1 MYPFLNDKLFD
12 QTMKLLNTITFLLFA
27 SAINAQAHKSLVPS
41 KPSTVPDYFST
52 WNIQG
57 YVVSYDGPATS
68 RVMTEQSMFGDG
80 PLEGWTSFFPDFRKD
95 LIFLM
100 DDSWDIPINDHRSEI
115 MGEARLNTERFPCCK
130 GNLKK
135 LVRMTKQAGWKGLGG
150 WICAQE
156 ASATPDAANPEAY
169 WTARLKENHKAGMAY
184 WKVDYGRQER
194 NQEWREQLTQL
205 GRKYAPGM
213 PIEHAY
219 TYPVIE
225 KSDVFRTYDVEVVT
239 AVPVTLQRVTQ
250 LLKYKTQPGN
260 MGLINCEDEP
270 LIAVGLGCVIGVMRH
285 PINQPLPNGLSDHV
299 FPQAGRNLKARL
311 DEVNR
316 ALKWHRLAAPFA
328 VNDDA
333 QFSVEQLTDE
343 WRLGE
348 RETWVPSHHAG
359 DTLRESAHAVIS
371 RCMPLPEV
379 HTEGGLTP
387 YVLASRYPNGAVCVA
402 TVERLLLEEHTW
414 ATPRADI
421 TLKMG
426 DAKGPVGIFG
436 YYRSLNLCYEKP
448 LPECARIWAQ
458 DLIGKQPID
467 ITSEVQ
473 IMGNTLILP
482 GSLLERIGTQ
492 ASHSGDES
500 APGLVLVVE

>member
-1 MYPFLNDKLFD
+1 M
-12 QTMKLLNTITFLLFA
+12 
-27 SAINAQAHKSLVPS
+27 
-41 KPSTVPDYFST
+41 
-52 WNIQG
+52 
-57 YVVSYDGPATS
+57 
-68 RVMTEQSMFGDG
+68 
-80 PLEGWTSFFPDFRKD
+80 
-95 LIFLM
+95 
-100 DDSWDIPINDHRSEI
+100 
-115 MGEARLNTERFPCCK
+115 
-130 GNLKK
+130 
-135 LVRMTKQAGWKGLGG
+135 
-150 WICAQE
+150 
-156 ASATPDAANPEAY
+156 
-169 WTARLKENHKAGMAY
+169 
-184 WKVDYGRQER
+184 
-194 NQEWREQLTQL
+194 
-205 GRKYAPGM
+205 
-213 PIEHAY
+213 
-219 TYPVIE
+219 
-225 KSDVFRTYDVEVVT
+225 
-239 AVPVTLQRVTQ
+239 
-250 LLKYKTQPGN
+250 
-260 MGLINCEDEP
+260 
-270 LIAVGLGCVIGVMRH
+270 
-285 PINQPLPNGLSDHV
+285 
-299 FPQAGRNLKARL
+299 
-311 DEVNR
+311 NR

-328 VNDDA
+328 VNNDA
-333 QFSVEQLTDE
+333 RLSEQQLTDV
-343 WRLGE
+343 WCLGE

-500 APGLVLVVE
+500 APGLALVVE

>member
-1 MYPFLNDKLFD
+1 MNIWSIKMRKTIYLFIVTLALNGCVMT
-12 QTMKLLNTITFLLFA
+12 QT
-27 SAINAQAHKSLVPS
+27 HKSLVPS
-41 KPSTVPDYFST
+41 KPSAVPDYFST

-57 YVVSYDGPATS
+57 YVVSYDGPATA
-68 RVMTEQSMFGDG
+68 RVMTEQYMFGDG
-80 PLEGWTSFFPDFRKD
+80 ELEGWTRFFPDFRED

-100 DDSWDIPINDHRSEI
+100 DDSWDIPVNEHRAEY
-115 MGEARLNTERFPCCK
+115 MGEARLDTERFPSCK
-130 GNLKK
+130 GSLKK
-135 LVRMTKQAGWKGLGG
+135 LVQMTKRSGWKGLGG
-150 WICAQE
+150 WLCAQE
-156 ASATPDAANPEAY
+156 ASAASDASNPEAY
-169 WTARLKENHKAGMAY
+169 WTTRLKENHKAGMAY

-194 NQEWREQLTQL
+194 NQVWREQLTQL

-219 TYPVIE
+219 NYPVIE

-239 AVPVTLQRVTQ
+239 AVPVTLQRVAR

-260 MGLINCEDEP
+260 QGLINCEDEP

-285 PINQPLPNGLSDHV
+285 PINKPLPNGLSDHV
-299 FPQAGRNLKARL
+299 FPKAGRNLKARL

-333 QFSVEQLTDE
+333 QFSEQLLTDE
-343 WRLGE
+343 WCLGE
-348 RETWVPSHHAG
+348 QETWVPHHHAG

-379 HTEGGLTP
+379 HTEGGLSP
-387 YVLASRYPNGAVCVA
+387 FVLASRYPNGAVCVA

-414 ATPRADI
+414 TTPRADI
-421 TLKMG
+421 TLQIT

-436 YYRSLNLCYEKP
+436 FYRSLKLCYDKP
-448 LPECARIWAQ
+448 LPPSVRIWAQ
-458 DLIGKQPID
+458 DLIGKKPVD
-467 ITSEVQ
+467 ITSEVE
-473 IMGNTLILP
+473 MKGNTLTLP

-492 ASHSGDES
+492 AKHPFDES
-500 APGLVLVVE
+500 APGLILVVE

>member
-1 MYPFLNDKLFD
+1 MYTSRFLATALFC
-12 QTMKLLNTITFLLFA
+12 LFFF
-27 SAINAQAHKSLVPS
+27 STQARKSLVPS
-41 KPSTVPDYFST
+41 KPSDVPDYFST

-57 YVVSYDGPATS
+57 YVVSYDGLATA
-68 RVMTEQSMFGDG
+68 RVMTEKYMFGDE
-80 PLEGWTSFFPDFRKD
+80 PLEGWTRFFPDFRED

-100 DDSWDIPINDHRSEI
+100 DDSWDIPINDHRGEI
-115 MGEARLNTERFPCCK
+115 MGEARLDSERFPSCK
-130 GNLKK
+130 GSLKK
-135 LVRMTKQAGWKGLGG
+135 LVRMTKKAGWKGLGG

-156 ASATPDAANPEAY
+156 ASVAPDAGNPEAY
-169 WTARLKENHKAGMAY
+169 WTARLKENHRAGMAY
-184 WKVDYGRQER
+184 WKVDYGRQEN
-194 NQEWREQLTQL
+194 NQPWREHLTQL

-219 TYPVIE
+219 TFPVIE

-239 AVPVTLQRVTQ
+239 SVPVTLQRVARLLRYRTQ
-250 LLKYKTQPGN
+250 LGN
-260 MGLINCEDEP
+260 LGLVNCEDEP
-270 LIAVGLGCVIGVMRH
+270 LIAVGLGCIIGVMRH
-285 PINQPLPNGLSDHV
+285 PINKPLPNGLSDHV
-299 FPQAGRNLKARL
+299 FPYAGRNLKARL

-328 VNDDA
+328 VNNDA
-333 QFSVEQLTDE
+333 QFSEQLLTDV

-359 DTLRESAHAVIS
+359 DTLRESAYAVIS

-379 HTEGGLTP
+379 RTEGGEMP

-402 TVERLLLEEHTW
+402 TVERLLLKEHTW
-414 ATPRADI
+414 TTPRADV
-421 TLKMG
+421 TLQMG
-426 DAKGPVGIFG
+426 DTAGPVGIFG
-436 YYRSLNLCYEKP
+436 YYRSLTLCYKKP
-448 LPECARIWAQ
+448 LPRGVRIWAQ

-467 ITSEVQ
+467 ITPEVE
-473 IMGNTLILP
+473 ITGNTLTLP

-492 ASHSGDES
+492 ASTPGDVS

>member
-1 MYPFLNDKLFD
+1 MKTQRQQNIITALFVVQLLA
-12 QTMKLLNTITFLLFA
+12 QTLG
-27 SAINAQAHKSLVPS
+27 AQTHKSLVPS
-41 KPSTVPDYFST
+41 KPSDVPDYFST

-57 YVVSYDGPATS
+57 YVVSYDGPATA
-68 RVMTEQSMFGDG
+68 RVMTEQYMFGDG
-80 PLEGWTSFFPDFRKD
+80 PLEGWTRFFPDFRED

-100 DDSWDIPINDHRSEI
+100 DDSWDIPVNEHRGEF
-115 MGEARLNTERFPCCK
+115 MGEARLDAERFPSCK

-135 LVRMTKQAGWKGLGG
+135 LVQMTKQSGWKGLGG

-156 ASATPDAANPEAY
+156 ASAAPDGANPEAY
-169 WTARLKENHKAGMAY
+169 WTARLKENYKAGMAY
-184 WKVDYGRQER
+184 WKVDYGRQEK
-194 NQEWREQLTQL
+194 NQAWREQLTQL

-225 KSDVFRTYDVEVVT
+225 LSDVFRTYDVEVVT
-239 AVPVTLQRVTQ
+239 AVPVTLQRVAR
-250 LLKYKTQPGN
+250 LLQYKTQPGN
-260 MGLINCEDEP
+260 LGLINCEDEP

-285 PINQPLPNGLSDHV
+285 PLNKPLPNGLSDHV
-299 FPQAGRNLKARL
+299 FPKAGRNLKARL

-333 QFSVEQLTDE
+333 SFSEQHLTDI
-343 WRLGE
+343 WCLGE
-348 RETWVPSHHAG
+348 RETWVPDHHPG

-371 RCMPLPEV
+371 RCMPLPKVNAERGEV
-379 HTEGGLTP
+379 P

-414 ATPRADI
+414 ATPHVDI
-421 TLKMG
+421 TLQMG
-426 DAKGPVGIFG
+426 NAKGPVGIFG
-436 YYRSLNLCYEKP
+436 YYHSLKLCYDKP
-448 LPECARIWAQ
+448 LPKGVRIWAQ
-458 DLIGKQPID
+458 DLIGKQPVD
-467 ITSEVQ
+467 ITSEVE
-473 IMGNTLILP
+473 IIGTTLTLS

-492 ASHSGDES
+492 ASTPGDES

>member
-1 MYPFLNDKLFD
+1 MKRAIFIALL
-12 QTMKLLNTITFLLFA
+12 TMLAMTQAF
-27 SAINAQAHKSLVPS
+27 SVQAHKSLVPS
-41 KPSTVPDYFST
+41 KPSDAPDYFST

-80 PLEGWTSFFPDFRKD
+80 PLEGWTRFFPDFRED

-100 DDSWDIPINDHRSEI
+100 DDSWDIPVNDHRGEL
-115 MGEARLNTERFPCCK
+115 MGEARLNGERFPSCK
-130 GNLKK
+130 GSLKR
-135 LVRMTKQAGWKGLGG
+135 LVRMTKKAGWKGLGG

-156 ASATPDAANPEAY
+156 ASAAPDADNPEAY
-169 WTARLKENHKAGMAY
+169 WTARLKESHKAGMAY
-184 WKVDYGRQER
+184 WKVDYGKQEN
-194 NQEWREQLTQL
+194 NQSWREMLTQL

-239 AVPVTLQRVTQ
+239 SVPVTLQRVAR
-250 LLKYKTQPGN
+250 LLRYKTQPGSL
-260 MGLINCEDEP
+260 GLINCEDEP

-285 PINQPLPNGLSDHV
+285 PLNKALPNGLSDHV
-299 FPQAGRNLKARL
+299 FPRAGRNLKARI

-333 QFSVEQLTDE
+333 QFSEQLLTDV
-343 WRLGE
+343 WRLAE

-359 DTLRESAHAVIS
+359 DTLRESAHAIIS

-379 HTEGGLTP
+379 HTEGGESP
-387 YVLASRYPNGAVCVA
+387 YVISSRYPNGAVCVA

-414 ATPRADI
+414 ITPRADV
-421 TLKMG
+421 TLQMG
-426 DAKGPVGIFG
+426 DTKGPIGIFG
-436 YYRSLNLCYEKP
+436 FYHSLKLCFDKP
-448 LPECARIWAQ
+448 LSPNTHVWAQ
-458 DLIGKQPID
+458 DLIGQQPID
-467 ITSEVQ
+467 ITSDVN
-473 IMGNTLILP
+473 IADKTLTLP
-482 GSLLERIGTQ
+482 GSLLERIGTL
-492 ASHSGDES
+492 ASTPGDES
-500 APGLVLVVE
+500 APGVVVVLE

>member
-1 MYPFLNDKLFD
+1 
-12 QTMKLLNTITFLLFA
+12 MKILTTLTILLFT
-27 SAINAQAHKSLVPS
+27 SAFNAQAHKSLVPNR
-41 KPSTVPDYFST
+41 PSAVPDYFST

-57 YVVSYDGPATS
+57 YVVSYDGPATA
-68 RVMTEQSMFGDG
+68 RVMTEQSMFGQG
-80 PLEGWTSFFPDFRKD
+80 ELEGWTQFFPDFRQD

-100 DDSWDIPINDHRSEI
+100 DDSWDIPVNDHRTER
-115 MGEARLNTERFPCCK
+115 MGEARLDTERFPSCK

-135 LVRMTKQAGWKGLGG
+135 LVQKTKQAGWKGLGG

-156 ASATPDAANPEAY
+156 ASVAPDAANPEAY

-184 WKVDYGRQER
+184 WKVDFGHQER
-194 NQEWREQLTQL
+194 NQKWREQLTQL

-213 PIEHAY
+213 PIEHAF

-239 AVPVTLQRVTQ
+239 AVPVTLQRVSR
-250 LLKYKTQPGN
+250 LLKYKTLPGN
-260 MGLINCEDEP
+260 LGLINCEDEP

-285 PINQPLPNGLSDHV
+285 PINKPLPNGLSDHV
-299 FPQAGRNLKARL
+299 FPRTGRNLKVRL

-316 ALKWHRLAAPFA
+316 ALKWHRLATPFA

-333 QFSVEQLTDE
+333 RFSDQQLTDV

-348 RETWVPSHHAG
+348 RETWVPNHHAG
-359 DTLRESAHAVIS
+359 DTLRESAHAIIS

-379 HTEGGLTP
+379 HTERGLAP

-414 ATPRADI
+414 STPRADI
-421 TLKMG
+421 TLQMG
-426 DAKGPVGIFG
+426 NAKGPVGIFG
-436 YYRSLNLCYEKP
+436 YYRSLRLCYDMP
-448 LPECARIWAQ
+448 LPEDAHIWAQ
-458 DLIGKQPID
+458 DLIGKQPVD
-467 ITSEVQ
+467 ITSEVE
-473 IMGNTLILP
+473 IIGSTLTFP

-492 ASHSGDES
+492 AKHPGDES
-500 APGLVLVVE
+500 APGLVLVIE

>member
-1 MYPFLNDKLFD
+1 MRTLATL
-12 QTMKLLNTITFLLFA
+12 TLILLS
-27 SAINAQAHKSLVPS
+27 SAIQAQTHKSLVPN
-41 KPSTVPDYFST
+41 KPSDVPDYFST

-57 YVVSYDGPATS
+57 YVVSYDGSATV

-80 PLEGWTSFFPDFRKD
+80 PLEGWIRFFPDFRED

-100 DDSWDIPINDHRSEI
+100 DDSWDLPVNEHRSEY
-115 MGEARLNTERFPCCK
+115 MGEARLDQERFPSCK

-135 LVRMTKQAGWKGLGG
+135 LVQMTKRAGWKGLGG

-156 ASATPDAANPEAY
+156 ASAAPDAANPEAY

-184 WKVDYGRQER
+184 WKVDYGRQDR
-194 NQEWREQLTQL
+194 NQTWREQLTQL

-225 KSDVFRTYDVEVVT
+225 HCDVFRTYDVEVVT
-239 AVPVTLQRVTQ
+239 SVPVTLQRVAR
-250 LLKYKTQPGN
+250 LLRFRTQPGN
-260 MGLINCEDEP
+260 LGLINCEDEP
-270 LIAVGLGCVIGVMRH
+270 LIAAGLGCVIGVMRH
-285 PINQPLPNGLSDHV
+285 PINKSLPNGLSDHV
-299 FPQAGRNLKARL
+299 FPQDGRNLKARL

-333 QFSVEQLTDE
+333 LFSELQLTDV

-348 RETWVPSHHAG
+348 RETWVPDHHAG

-379 HTEGGLTP
+379 HTDGGLSP
-387 YVLASRYPNGAVCVA
+387 YVLTSRYPNGAVCVA

-414 ATPRADI
+414 TTPRADV
-421 TLKMG
+421 TLQMG
-426 DAKGPVGIFG
+426 DATGPVGIFG
-436 YYRSLNLCYEKP
+436 FYRSLKLCYDKP
-448 LPECARIWAQ
+448 LPKGAHIWAQ
-458 DLIGKQPID
+458 DLIGKQPMD

-473 IMGNTLILP
+473 IIGATITLP
-482 GSLLERIGTQ
+482 GPLLERIGTQ
-492 ASHSGDES
+492 AKHPGDES

>member
-1 MYPFLNDKLFD
+1 MINRKLY
-12 QTMKLLNTITFLLFA
+12 LASIAFLLVA
-27 SAINAQAHKSLVPS
+27 TTLSAQSHKSLVPG
-41 KPSTVPDYFST
+41 KPSDVPDYFST

-57 YVVSYDGPATS
+57 YVVSYDGPATP
-68 RVMTEQSMFGDG
+68 RVMTEQYMFGDG
-80 PLEGWTSFFPDFRKD
+80 TLEGWTRFFPDFRED

-100 DDSWDIPINDHRSEI
+100 DDSWDIPVNDHRSEI
-115 MGEARLNTERFPCCK
+115 MGEARLDKERFPSCN
-130 GNLKK
+130 GNLRK
-135 LVRMTKQAGWKGLGG
+135 LVRKTKRAGWKGLGG

-156 ASATPDAANPEAY
+156 ASTAPDASNSEAY
-169 WTARLKENHKAGMAY
+169 WTARLKENHRAGMAY
-184 WKVDYGRQER
+184 WKVDFGRQEN
-194 NQEWREQLTQL
+194 NQPWREELTRL
-205 GRKYAPGM
+205 GRRYAPGM

-239 AVPVTLQRVTQ
+239 AVPVTLQRVSR
-250 LLKYKTQPGN
+250 LLKHKTQPGN

-285 PINQPLPNGLSDHV
+285 PLNNPLPNGLSDHV
-299 FPQAGRNLKARL
+299 FPYAARNLKARL

-328 VNDDA
+328 VNNDA
-333 QFSVEQLTDE
+333 LFSEHQLTDV

-348 RETWVPSHHAG
+348 RETWMPSHHPG
-359 DTLRESAHAVIS
+359 DTLRESASAVIS

-379 HTEGGLTP
+379 HTDGGEMP

-402 TVERLLLEEHTW
+402 TVERLLLKEHTW
-414 ATPRADI
+414 GTPRADV
-421 TLKMG
+421 TLRMG
-426 DAKGPVGIFG
+426 DAKGPVGVFG
-436 YYRSLNLCYEKP
+436 YYGSLKLYYDR
-448 LPECARIWAQ
+448 LPSSGIHIWAQ
-458 DLIGKQPID
+458 DLIGKHPID
-467 ITSEVQ
+467 ITPEVQ
-473 IMGNTLILP
+473 ILGNTITLP

-492 ASHSGDES
+492 ASTSGDES

>member
-1 MYPFLNDKLFD
+1 
-12 QTMKLLNTITFLLFA
+12 MKILATLSILLV
-27 SAINAQAHKSLVPS
+27 SAFNVQAHKSLVPN
-41 KPSTVPDYFST
+41 KPSAVPDYFST

-57 YVVSYDGPATS
+57 YVVNYDGPATA

-80 PLEGWTSFFPDFRKD
+80 PLEGWTRFFPDFRED

-100 DDSWDIPINDHRSEI
+100 DDSWDIPVNDHRSEL
-115 MGEARLNTERFPCCK
+115 MGEARLDKERFPSCK

-135 LVRMTKQAGWKGLGG
+135 LVQKTKQVGWKGLGG

-156 ASATPDAANPEAY
+156 ASVAPDAANPEAY
-169 WTARLKENHKAGMAY
+169 WTARLKENHKAGIAY
-184 WKVDYGRQER
+184 WKVDFGHQER
-194 NQEWREQLTQL
+194 NQAWREQLTQL

-213 PIEHAY
+213 PIEHAF

-239 AVPVTLQRVTQ
+239 AVPVTLQRVTR
-250 LLKYKTQPGN
+250 LLRHKTQPGN
-260 MGLINCEDEP
+260 LGLINCEDEP

-285 PINQPLPNGLSDHV
+285 PINKPLPNGLTDHV
-299 FPQAGRNLKARL
+299 FPRAGRNLKARL

-333 QFSVEQLTDE
+333 RFSEQQFTDE
-343 WRLGE
+343 WCLGE
-348 RETWVPSHHAG
+348 RETWVPNHHAG

-379 HTEGGLTP
+379 YTEVGPSP

-402 TVERLLLEEHTW
+402 TIERLLLEEHTW

-421 TLKMG
+421 TLQMG
-426 DAKGPVGIFG
+426 NTKGPVGIFG
-436 YYRSLNLCYEKP
+436 YYHSLKLCFEKP
-448 LPECARIWAQ
+448 LPKGTRIWAQ
-458 DLIGKQPID
+458 DLIGKQPVEV
-467 ITSEVQ
+467 TSE
-473 IMGNTLILP
+473 IKIIGSTLTLP

-492 ASHSGDES
+492 AKHPGDES
-500 APGLVLVVE
+500 APGLVLVIE